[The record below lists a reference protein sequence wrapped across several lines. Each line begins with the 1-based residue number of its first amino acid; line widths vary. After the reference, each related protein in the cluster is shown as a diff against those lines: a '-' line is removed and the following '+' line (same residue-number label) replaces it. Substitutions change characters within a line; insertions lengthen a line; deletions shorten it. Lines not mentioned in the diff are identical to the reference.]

1 MNNKVR
7 YCHGTLLII
16 FFAVFIWSML
26 NPKDLFTWFL
36 EVLPAIIGFVIIVS
50 TYGRFKFTTFVY
62 VFILIHTII
71 LMIGGHYTYAEMPL
85 FNWIRDSF
93 GLSRNYYDRLGHLAQ
108 GFIPALVCREIL
120 IRKSIVKKGKMLSF
134 VVVCIC
140 LAISAS
146 YELIE
151 WGVAEATGEAAD
163 AFLGTQ
169 GDVWDTQWD
178 MFMALIGSI
187 TALSLFSSVH
197 DKYINLLYEK
207 KEID

>member
-50 TYGRFKFTTFVY
+50 TYGKFKFTTFVY

-85 FNWIRDSF
+85 FNWIRDTFS
-93 GLSRNYYDRLGHLAQ
+93 LSRNYYDRLGHLAQ

-140 LAISAS
+140 LSISAS